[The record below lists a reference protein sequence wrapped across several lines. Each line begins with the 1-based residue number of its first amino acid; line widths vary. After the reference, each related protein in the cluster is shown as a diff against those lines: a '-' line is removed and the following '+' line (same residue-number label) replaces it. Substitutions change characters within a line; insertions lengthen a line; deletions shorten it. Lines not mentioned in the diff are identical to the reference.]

1 MDTLKIGNAT
11 HLFKI
16 ENMERRLL
24 VLDLLQKLKN
34 IERESYLKVA
44 RNSIRF
50 MTVSFGRLMT
60 FFHKIHGYGNES

>member
-1 MDTLKIGNAT
+1 MV
-11 HLFKI
+11 FKI

-50 MTVSFGRLMT
+50 MTVSFGGLMT